1 MEGIIGGLP
10 GFLIALVILMAF
22 VEFFI
27 AKPLPFYDKFLNGI
41 EKCLLA
47 IKIPKFIVGMIMFVI
62 VWIPLLIGIIIGALV
77 VDYLGLG

>member
-1 MEGIIGGLP
+1 MEGIIGGFP

>member
-1 MEGIIGGLP
+1 MEGIIGGFP

-27 AKPLPFYDKFLNGI
+27 VKPLPFYDKFLNGI

>member
-10 GFLIALVILMAF
+10 GFLIFIVILMAF
-22 VEFFI
+22 VQFFI
-27 AKPLPFYDKFLNGI
+27 VKPLSFFDKFANGI

-47 IKIPKFIVGMIMFVI
+47 IKIPKFIVGMIMYLVVCIPVCAGVI
-62 VWIPLLIGIIIGALV
+62 VGVLV